1 MHAVMRGGER
11 MNHNIPQLRR
21 RVYDLA
27 LDFHRAYSDAFV
39 AVIQQWR
46 LEETNALIDE
56 VEDIGVLYE
65 KAMSEIVPLLS
76 KQKSK
81 HRIDIARIVGLKDL
95 YGRELD
101 LLKQVCLARKGSHS
115 PETERLHQAA

>member
-1 MHAVMRGGER
+1 MRDGER

-46 LEETNALIDE
+46 LEERMQLIDE
-56 VEDIGVLYE
+56 VEDIVVRYFQ
-65 KAMSEIVPLLS
+65 SPLLNNG
-76 KQKSK
+76 
-81 HRIDIARIVGLKDL
+81 DECIAVGPVKIQC
-95 YGRELD
+95 
-101 LLKQVCLARKGSHS
+101 QVVTRRRSWGML
-115 PETERLHQAA
+115 